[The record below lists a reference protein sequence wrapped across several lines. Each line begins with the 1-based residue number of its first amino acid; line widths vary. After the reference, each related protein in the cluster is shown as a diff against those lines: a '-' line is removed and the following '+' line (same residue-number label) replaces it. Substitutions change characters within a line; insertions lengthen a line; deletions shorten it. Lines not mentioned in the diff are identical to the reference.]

1 MILDNPKSYVAKTA
15 ETPDGCLGVGAHAD
29 ASEYIMPLA
38 PSCMRLCVA
47 GHMIITRSEEA
58 GIKDEH
64 WNTGRG
70 KRHSDL

>member
-38 PSCMRLCVA
+38 PSHASVCRGAHDHHTERGSGNKGRAL
-47 GHMIITRSEEA
+47 
-58 GIKDEH
+58 EH
-64 WNTGRG
+64 R
-70 KRHSDL
+70 